1 MSGFPRLDLLDEPS
15 PFQNSQAYEQ
25 KNHNWAVLRNYGNY
39 ISSYL
44 KGVTDGWEVRWAA
57 QINKTPQPS
66 EIVDA
71 RVDVLGHS
79 YPTLK
84 QHLDAIEVNAV
95 EAEVDSKRQGDKT
108 TTSAILKILDLS
120 ENSGGLSYRKIGT
133 NNEVVP
139 QCGYAECF
147 IDDLQTQTA

>member
-1 MSGFPRLDLLDEPS
+1 MNDFPRLDIWDEPG
-15 PFQNSQAYEQ
+15 PFQNAQAYEQ
-25 KNHNWAVLRNYGNY
+25 KNHNWSVLRNYGNY
-39 ISSYL
+39 VSSYL

-84 QHLDAIEVNAV
+84 QHLDAIEVNSV
-95 EAEVDSKRQGDKT
+95 EAEVDTNRQGDRT
-108 TTSAILKILDLS
+108 TTRAILKILDLS
-120 ENSGGLSYRKIGT
+120 ENSSGLSYRKLGT
-133 NNEVVP
+133 VEEIIP
-139 QCGYAECF
+139 QYGYAECF
-147 IDDLQTQTA
+147 IDDLHTQTA

>member
-1 MSGFPRLDLLDEPS
+1 MDDFPRIDIWDEPS

-39 ISSYL
+39 VSSYL
-44 KGVTDGWEVRWAA
+44 KGITDAWEVRWAA

-66 EIVDA
+66 EIIDA
-71 RVDVLGHS
+71 RVDVLGHT

-84 QHLDAIEVNAV
+84 QHLDAMEVNSV
-95 EAEVDSKRQGDKT
+95 EAEADTKHYGDRA
-108 TTSAILKILDLS
+108 TSWANLKILNLS
-120 ENSGGLSYRKIGT
+120 QNSTGLSYRLIGSVNT
-133 NNEVVP
+133 SIP
-139 QCGYAECF
+139 QLGYAECF